1 MYNWGG
7 ALQTYLPY
15 MRVADIYLMYA
26 EAGAAAG
33 GPSYKSSKCSETAV
47 DAINVLRDRVGAG
60 HVADKYLTDKNKFMD
75 EARRERACELGM
87 TNNRYYD
94 MIRYKRTDWMTKRL
108 HGLITFRMMQ
118 NSKREWVRSIRPYIG
133 DDKNNRV
140 EEPYCFT
147 YQKFEIQNRASYLW
161 DHNPN
166 DPEVKKWLLMPMPL
180 SEINKNYGLVQNP
193 GW

>member
-1 MYNWGG
+1 MVR
-7 ALQTYLPY
+7 LP
-15 MRVADIYLMYA
+15 ILL
-26 EAGAAAG
+26 E
-33 GPSYKSSKCSETAV
+33 E
-47 DAINVLRDRVGAG
+47 IL
-60 HVADKYLTDKNKFMD
+60 
-75 EARRERACELGM
+75 RERACELGM

-147 YQKFEIQNRASYLW
+147 YQKFEIQNRARYLW
-161 DHNPN
+161 DYKPT
-166 DPEVKKWLLMPMPL
+166 DKEVLKWLLMPMPL
-180 SEINKNYGLVQNP
+180 SEINKGYGLVQNP